1 MDNKALLN
9 EIVPTG
15 TILIELFTY
24 ALFSLGLILL
34 MDWYASKKLGGRDKM
49 GYKVLTIPRHV
60 SLYIIYGFTLVI
72 ALLCMYTDFSVTRG
86 TLSYFGIP
94 YFMGLSYYLTQM
106 LRRVKAEAK
115 AGTQQTESAPKKS
128 APKKKK
134 KKK

>member
-9 EIVPTG
+9 EIVPTS
-15 TILIELFTY
+15 TILMELFTY

-34 MDWYASKKLGGRDKM
+34 MDWYAAKKLGGKDKM

-60 SLYIIYGFTLVI
+60 SLYLIYGFTLVI

-94 YFMGLSYYLTQM
+94 YFMGLTYYLMQM
-106 LRRVKAEAK
+106 LRRVKAETK
-115 AGTQQTESAPKKS
+115 AGNQPEKAEKS

>member
-9 EIVPTG
+9 EIVPTS
-15 TILIELFTY
+15 TILMELFTY

-34 MDWYASKKLGGRDKM
+34 MDWYAAKKLGGKDKM

-60 SLYIIYGFTLVI
+60 SLYLIYGFTLVI

-94 YFMGLSYYLTQM
+94 YFMGLTYYLMQM
-106 LRRVKAEAK
+106 LRRVKAETK
-115 AGTQQTESAPKKS
+115 AGNQPEKS